1 MSAATFEPP
10 VVQSAPAARPVDVTS
25 LFVVSG
31 GARGITARC
40 VVSLARR
47 FNCGFVLLGR
57 SAAGAPPAFAA
68 GCADE
73 AALMQAIAADLA
85 ARGERPAP
93 AAIRRELGAIQ
104 AQQEIAATLAAVA
117 AAGGRAEYVQADIA
131 DEPALRVALDAARL
145 RLGPITGLIH
155 GAGVLADRR
164 IEQKRAAD
172 FDAVFTPKI
181 AGLRNL
187 LACLPPGELQQ
198 LVLFSSAAGFYGNPG
213 QADYAIAN
221 EILNRVAHLIRRE
234 HPACHTVA
242 LNWGP
247 WDAGMVTPALKAL
260 FAERGVQVIP
270 VEAGVARLVD
280 ELEFRAERPA
290 QVLVGSPLAPPPEPY
305 DGPPRQWRVHRRL
318 SLEANPFLQDHM
330 IGAHAVLPATC
341 GMAWMIQGCE
351 QLLPGYRF
359 ARCEGY
365 QVLKGIVFDES
376 LAPEYTLTIR
386 ELGRD
391 LAAGTVELEAGVSSD
406 AGARPRPH
414 YRARLTLRQGPPE
427 PAPRLAELDLAERN
441 PVDGAEL
448 YASGALFH
456 GPRFRGVERV
466 LRSDEHGLT
475 MRCRLPA
482 VDERDQGQFPARS
495 FDPFLAD
502 VQFQSLVIWCRQ
514 HRGAASLPLSNA
526 VGELF
531 GAPARGEPF
540 FVTMAVRSCNDYRLL
555 ADLSAHDA
563 DGRIYVRL
571 SGAEVA
577 ISRHLNRLFSP
588 ATTGEAL

>member
-1 MSAATFEPP
+1 MSGAVAAR
-10 VVQSAPAARPVDVTS
+10 RPVDARS

-31 GARGITARC
+31 GARGITASC
-40 VVSLARR
+40 VVALARR
-47 FNCGFVLLGR
+47 FGCGFILLGR
-57 SAAGAPPAFAA
+57 SEAGAPPAYAA
-68 GCADE
+68 GCADD
-73 AALMQAIAADLA
+73 AALMQRIAAELT

-104 AQQEIAATLAAVA
+104 AQREIAATLAAVA

-131 DEPALRVALDAARL
+131 DAAALAAALSAAGA

-172 FDAVFTPKI
+172 FDAVFTPKV

-187 LACLPPGELQQ
+187 LACLPPAGLQH

-221 EILNRVAHLIRRE
+221 EVLNRAAHLIRRE
-234 HPACHTVA
+234 HPACHVVA

-270 VEAGVARLVD
+270 VEAGAARLVD
-280 ELEFRAERPA
+280 ELEDRAEQPA
-290 QVLVGSPLAPPPEPY
+290 QVLVGSPLAPPPEPHA
-305 DGPPRQWRVHRRL
+305 GPPRTWRLRRRL

-330 IGAHAVLPATC
+330 IGGNAVLPATC

-351 QLLPGYRF
+351 QLLPGYSF
-359 ARCEGY
+359 ARAEGY

-376 LAPEYTLTIR
+376 LAAEHTLTIS
-386 ELGRD
+386 EVACDSGD
-391 LAAGTVELEAGVSSD
+391 GAVQLEAAVSSE
-406 AGARPRPH
+406 AGGRPRPH
-414 YRARLTLRQGPPE
+414 YRARLTLRRGAPE
-427 PAPRLAELDLAERN
+427 PPPRLDGLDLAERQ
-441 PVDGAEL
+441 PTDGAEL
-448 YASGALFH
+448 YANGTLFH

-466 LRSDEHGLT
+466 LSSDARGLT

-482 VDERDQGQFPARS
+482 ADPADQGQFPARG
-495 FDPFLAD
+495 FDPYLAD
-502 VQFQSLVIWCRQ
+502 IQFQSLVIWCWQ
-514 HRGAASLPLSNA
+514 HHGAASLPLSNA
-526 VGELF
+526 VGELY
-531 GAPARGEPF
+531 GSPRPGEPF
-540 FVTMAVRSCNDYRLL
+540 YVTMAVRSSNDYRLL
-555 ADLSAHDA
+555 ADLAAHDA
-563 DGRIYVRL
+563 EGRIYLRL

-588 ATTGEAL
+588 AAV